1 MIRALNKYR
10 GNIDPDSEYRLFRR
24 NLQIGADG
32 SILQDLQQVYVLNIP
47 FAYRANI
54 IDYFHGMRTV
64 PIAQTFDD
72 FDVEVWHMIPLH
84 YNTVPGNLTRR
95 IIAIQRLWR
104 RTWKYR
110 HHNDLIELAFYFRE
124 LYAKSRREGIIIP
137 SLDYDQKVAAR
148 RYGGARKHHRA
159 FRRKAAHRAR
169 LLDGSCECDHLTIF

>member
-1 MIRALNKYR
+1 MGFAMNPWEDDRMIRALNQY
-10 GNIDPDSEYRLFRR
+10 IE
-24 NLQIGADG
+24 
-32 SILQDLQQVYVLNIP
+32 
-47 FAYRANI
+47 YRANT
-54 IDYFHGMRTV
+54 IDYFHVLTKST
-64 PIAQTFDD
+64 QS
-72 FDVEVWHMIPLH
+72 IPLH